1 MEALGYKSEA
11 KSASINTQPRSEH
24 TEPTS
29 VDNY

>member
-11 KSASINTQPRSEH
+11 KSASFNVQPRSDHVEA
-24 TEPTS
+24 TS